1 MQGEKLLNS
10 KAVQE
15 RTGLSRATLWRLE
28 NAGTFPKK
36 KRITPG
42 RVGWL
47 ESEIDEWIR
56 SRAVGDI

>member
-47 ESEIDEWIR
+47 ESEIDEWIKKR
-56 SRAVGDI
+56 ISA